1 VTQTSG
7 LLGRLKARG
16 EEVLAQ
22 VSSELMANPHFM
34 KAMEGALR
42 GKHLVDEAVGR
53 VLKTMNLPTR
63 SEFKKALGRIEALER
78 EVSALK
84 ARPKAP
90 RRRKAAASH
99 G

>member
-1 VTQTSG
+1 MTQTTG

-16 EEVLAQ
+16 EEVFAQ
-22 VSSELMANPHFM
+22 ISNELMANPHFM

-63 SEFKKALGRIEALER
+63 IEFKKALGRIEALER
-78 EVSALK
+78 EVTALK
-84 ARPKAP
+84 ARPRAP
-90 RRRKAAASH
+90 GRRKASDKRE
-99 G
+99 